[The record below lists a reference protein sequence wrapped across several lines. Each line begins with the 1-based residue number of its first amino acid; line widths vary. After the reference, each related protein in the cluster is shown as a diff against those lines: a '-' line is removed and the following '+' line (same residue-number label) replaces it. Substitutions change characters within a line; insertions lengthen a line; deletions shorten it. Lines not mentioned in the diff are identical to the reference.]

1 MLCSK
6 SKCLPPLASKL
17 ASCRQQSRRGDK
29 SRGSRRP
36 MLSAPRLASA
46 LTGLAQ
52 GRADLHDAARGI
64 CVKRLVQFALEA
76 GGTVVVEVDE
86 PGDGGLQRA
95 GRAGEISETA
105 AETLEAAL
113 DRIRPAAEAV
123 VSRLG
128 NLSQPA

>member
-1 MLCSK
+1 M
-6 SKCLPPLASKL
+6 
-17 ASCRQQSRRGDK
+17 
-29 SRGSRRP
+29 
-36 MLSAPRLASA
+36 
-46 LTGLAQ
+46 
-52 GRADLHDAARGI
+52 
-64 CVKRLVQFALEA
+64 KRLVQFALEA

-123 VSRLG
+123 VSRLR
-128 NLSQPA
+128 NLSQPADEVGVEFGIKLNAKIGAKMITKSGSTNWKRPEG